1 VNLVYWDRIDDIT
14 GERVKNHG
22 GTVTLALDKELIA
35 RRLYAAVNV
44 LYQPEVTH
52 FLAAGYLG
60 AAVNSSFAWNAQ
72 VVGHAADQPGALD
85 LVNFER
91 HRAILRFGYHF

>member
-1 VNLVYWDRIDDIT
+1 VNLVYWDRIDGIT

-60 AAVNSSFAWNAQ
+60 AAVNSW
-72 VVGHAADQPGALD
+72 D
-85 LVNFER
+85 LR
-91 HRAILRFGYHF
+91 RR